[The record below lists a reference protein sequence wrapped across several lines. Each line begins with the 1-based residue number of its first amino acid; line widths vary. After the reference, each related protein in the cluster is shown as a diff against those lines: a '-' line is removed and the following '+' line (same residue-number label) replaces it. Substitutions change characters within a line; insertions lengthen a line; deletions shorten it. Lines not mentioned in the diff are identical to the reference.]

1 MGSSK
6 IACVH
11 ITRENIR
18 LVEGRVQNGVMLLTR
33 TAIIQKANRFFR
45 NGRLSFMSYGRSNNE
60 ALRDVE
66 VIRELELQTIQVAME
81 GDKLPRTFG
90 ILGKDREFEATK
102 SINAMTSAI
111 NPIMMLIVGAVV
123 GVLVMSIYGPII
135 SVSSS
140 LG

>member
-1 MGSSK
+1 MVAAIVNNPRPKGSGFLPK
-6 IACVH
+6 LCL
-11 ITRENIR
+11 RY
-18 LVEGRVQNGVMLLTR
+18 
-33 TAIIQKANRFFR
+33 F
-45 NGRLSFMSYGRSNNE
+45 YE

-90 ILGKDREFEATK
+90 ILGKDRKFEATK

>member
-1 MGSSK
+1 
-6 IACVH
+6 
-11 ITRENIR
+11 
-18 LVEGRVQNGVMLLTR
+18 
-33 TAIIQKANRFFR
+33 
-45 NGRLSFMSYGRSNNE
+45 
-60 ALRDVE
+60 
-66 VIRELELQTIQVAME
+66 ME
-81 GDKLPRTFG
+81 GDKLPRTLG
-90 ILGKDREFEATK
+90 ILGEDREFEATK